1 MKHDFYV
8 FHGDGNKRSYKI
20 YGKQSGNAESLE
32 LFVFGCLRAPETEG
46 FFVLRA
52 IRIFLS
58 VTTKQ
63 QDTRKK
69 ETKMNSLVIILI
81 AMVVLVAGYVFY
93 GRWLAKKWG
102 IDEKAKTPAFTH
114 EDGEDFVPSSKFTVF
129 SHQFSSIAGAGP
141 VTGPILASVFGW
153 VPVLLWLLIG
163 GLFFGAVQDFGA
175 LYASVKNEGKSMGM
189 IIEKYIGK
197 TGRKLFMLFCWL
209 FTLLVIAAFTDMVAG
224 TFVGKGVDGM
234 TAETSYANS
243 AAASISMLFIV
254 VAVVFGLIQK
264 HVGKMNEVVKAV
276 VAIALLVAM
285 FAVGM
290 ALPICTTKSAWI
302 YIVMAYLFL
311 ASVMPMWLLM
321 QPRDYMTTFM
331 LLGMIIGAVVGVLVA
346 HPAMQ
351 LNAFNG
357 FSVNGSSLFPTL
369 FVTIACGA
377 VSGFHSLVSSGT
389 SSKTIS
395 NEKDM
400 PMVGY
405 GAMVVESL
413 LGIVSLVVVGA
424 VAVNGTKPDGTPF
437 AIFSSGVAG
446 FLEKLGLPVQVA
458 TVFMTM
464 CVSAL
469 ALTSLDSVARIGRMS
484 FQELFYGDTTDP
496 AKMSPLQRV
505 LTNKYFATV
514 ITLFFGY
521 LLTLGGYNN
530 VWPLFGSANQLLA
543 ALVLIALAV
552 FLKTTGR
559 TGWTLYIPMFAMLA
573 VTFTALIQKTI
584 ALVKNIAGGQATFL
598 VDGLQFIVAV
608 LLMVLGVLV
617 AFSCLKKLFGKNRA
631 GQAA

>member
-1 MKHDFYV
+1 
-8 FHGDGNKRSYKI
+8 
-20 YGKQSGNAESLE
+20 
-32 LFVFGCLRAPETEG
+32 
-46 FFVLRA
+46 
-52 IRIFLS
+52 
-58 VTTKQ
+58 
-63 QDTRKK
+63 
-69 ETKMNSLVIILI
+69 IL
-81 AMVVLVAGYVFY
+81 
-93 GRWLAKKWG
+93 
-102 IDEKAKTPAFTH
+102 
-114 EDGEDFVPSSKFTVF
+114 
-129 SHQFSSIAGAGP
+129 
-141 VTGPILASVFGW
+141 
-153 VPVLLWLLIG
+153 G

-189 IIEKYIGK
+189 IIEKYIGRG
-197 TGRKLFMLFCWL
+197 GRKLFMLFCWL

-224 TFVGKGVDGM
+224 TFVGKGVEGM
-234 TAETSYANS
+234 TAETSYANA

-254 VAVVFGLIQK
+254 VAVIFGLIQK
-264 HVGKMNEVVKAV
+264 HVKNMNEVVKAII
-276 VAIALLVAM
+276 AIALLVGM
-285 FAVGM
+285 FALGM
-290 ALPICTTKSAWI
+290 HLPIYATKTAWI

-331 LLGMIIGAVVGVLVA
+331 LLGMIVGAVVGVVVA
-346 HPAMQ
+346 HPDMQ
-351 LNAFNG
+351 LNAYNG
-357 FSVNGSSLFPTL
+357 FNVNGSSLFPTL

-395 NEKDM
+395 NEKHM
-400 PMVGY
+400 QMVGY

-413 LGIVSLVVVGA
+413 LGILSLVVVGA

-446 FLEKLGLPVQVA
+446 FLEKLGVPVQVA

-496 AKMSPLQRV
+496 AQMPVWQKIF
-505 LTNKYFATV
+505 TNKYFATV
-514 ITLFFGY
+514 VTLVCGY

-559 TGWTLYIPMFAMLA
+559 TGWTLYIPMFIMLA
-573 VTFTALIQKTI
+573 VTFTALVQKTI
-584 ALVKNIAGGQATFL
+584 ALVTNIVNGQATLL
-598 VDGLQFIVAV
+598 VDGLQLLVAIM
-608 LLMVLGVLV
+608 LMVLGVMV
-617 AFSCLKKLFGKNRA
+617 AFSCLKKLFSKKEKA
-631 GQAA
+631 EA

>member
-1 MKHDFYV
+1 MV
-8 FHGDGNKRSYKI
+8 
-20 YGKQSGNAESLE
+20 
-32 LFVFGCLRAPETEG
+32 
-46 FFVLRA
+46 
-52 IRIFLS
+52 
-58 VTTKQ
+58 
-63 QDTRKK
+63 
-69 ETKMNSLVIILI
+69 MNGLVIVLI
-81 AMVVLVAGYVFY
+81 GIVTLSAGYLLY

-102 IDEKAKTPAFTH
+102 IDPKAKTPAYTH
-114 EDGEDFVPSSKFTVF
+114 EDGQDYVPSSKFTVF

-153 VPVLLWLLIG
+153 VPVLLWLIIG

-224 TFVGKGVDGM
+224 TFNGVGLDS
-234 TAETSYANS
+234 AETAYANS

-254 VAVVFGLIQK
+254 VAVIFGVIQK
-264 HVGKMNEVVKAV
+264 HVGKMNEWVKAV

-290 ALPICTTKSAWI
+290 KLPIYASKTAWI
-302 YIVMAYLFL
+302 YIIMAYLFL
-311 ASVMPMWLLM
+311 ASVLPMWLLM

-331 LLGMIIGAVVGVLVA
+331 LLGMIIGAVVGVVVA
-346 HPAMQ
+346 HPQMQ

-357 FSVNGSSLFPTL
+357 FNVNGSGLFPTL

-389 SSKTIS
+389 SSKTVS

-400 PMVGY
+400 PMIGY

-413 LGIVSLVVVGA
+413 LGIVALVVVGA
-424 VAVNGTKPDGTPF
+424 VAVGGTKPEGTPF

-446 FLEKLGLPVQVA
+446 FLEKLGVPVQVA

-484 FQELFYGDTTDP
+484 FQELFYGESTDP
-496 AKMSPLQRV
+496 KQMTPAQRV

-521 LLTLGGYNN
+521 LLTLGGYSN

-543 ALVLIALAV
+543 AMVLIALAV

-559 TGWTLYIPMFAMLA
+559 TGWTLYIPMFVMLA
-573 VTFTALIQKTI
+573 VTFTALVQKTI
-584 ALVKNIAGGQATFL
+584 ALAANIAAHNATFL
-598 VDGLQFIVAV
+598 VDGLQLIVAL
-608 LLMVLGVLV
+608 LLMILGVLV
-617 AFSCLKKLFGKNRA
+617 AYSWLKKLFTTTKNSE
-631 GQAA
+631 QK

>member
-1 MKHDFYV
+1 
-8 FHGDGNKRSYKI
+8 
-20 YGKQSGNAESLE
+20 
-32 LFVFGCLRAPETEG
+32 
-46 FFVLRA
+46 
-52 IRIFLS
+52 
-58 VTTKQ
+58 
-63 QDTRKK
+63 
-69 ETKMNSLVIILI
+69 MNGLVIVLI
-81 AMVVLVAGYVFY
+81 GIVVLFAGYLFY

-102 IDEKAKTPAFTH
+102 LDPKAETPAVKY
-114 EDGEDFVPSSKFTVF
+114 EDGEDYVPSSKFTVF

-197 TGRKLFMLFCWL
+197 AGRKLFMLFCWL

-224 TFVGKGVDGM
+224 TFVGKGVADM
-234 TAETSYANS
+234 AKETSYANAS
-243 AAASISMLFIV
+243 AASISMLFIV
-254 VAVVFGLIQK
+254 AAIVFGVIQK
-264 HVGKMNEVVKAV
+264 HVKNMNEGVRAV
-276 VAIALLVAM
+276 IAIALLVGM
-285 FAVGM
+285 FALGM
-290 ALPICTTKSAWI
+290 HLPWYATKTAWI

-331 LLGMIIGAVVGVLVA
+331 LLGMIIGAVVGVVVA
-346 HPAMQ
+346 HPTMQ
-351 LNAFNG
+351 LNAYNG
-357 FSVNGSSLFPTL
+357 FNVGGNYLFPTL

-389 SSKTIS
+389 SSKTIR

-405 GAMVVESL
+405 GAMIVESL
-413 LGIVSLVVVGA
+413 LGIIALVVVGA
-424 VAVNGTKPDGTPF
+424 VAVNGTKPEGTPF

-446 FLEKLGLPVQVA
+446 FLEKLGLPVQLA

-484 FQELFYGDTTDP
+484 FQEMFLGDTTDTS
-496 AKMSPLQRV
+496 KMPVWQKI

-514 ITLFFGY
+514 VTLFFGY
-521 LLTLGGYNN
+521 LLTLGGYTN

-559 TGWTLYIPMFAMLA
+559 TGWTLYAPMFIMLA
-573 VTFTALIQKTI
+573 VTFTALVQKTI
-584 ALVKNIAGGQATFL
+584 ALVKNIAGGNATML
-598 VDGLQFIVAV
+598 VDGLQFIVAI

-617 AFSCLKKLFGKNRA
+617 AFSCLKKLFTKKAEAEN
-631 GQAA
+631 

>member
-1 MKHDFYV
+1 
-8 FHGDGNKRSYKI
+8 
-20 YGKQSGNAESLE
+20 
-32 LFVFGCLRAPETEG
+32 
-46 FFVLRA
+46 
-52 IRIFLS
+52 
-58 VTTKQ
+58 
-63 QDTRKK
+63 
-69 ETKMNSLVIILI
+69 MNGLVIVLI
-81 AMVVLVAGYVFY
+81 GIVVLGAGYLFY

-102 IDEKAKTPAFTH
+102 LDPKAKTPAYTH
-114 EDGEDFVPSSKFTVF
+114 EDGQDYVPSSKFTVF

-153 VPVLLWLLIG
+153 VPVLLWLLVG
-163 GLFFGAVQDFGA
+163 GLFFGAVQDFGS

-189 IIEKYIGK
+189 IIEKYIGRF
-197 TGRKLFMLFCWL
+197 GRKLFMLFCWL

-224 TFVGKGVDGM
+224 TFMSTGAGTEAFSAATKN
-234 TAETSYANS
+234 ANAS
-243 AAASISMLFIV
+243 AASISMLFIV
-254 VAVVFGLIQK
+254 VAIIFGIIQK
-264 HVGKMNEVVKAV
+264 HVKMNEGVRAV
-276 VAIALLVAM
+276 VAIALLVGM
-285 FAVGM
+285 FALGM
-290 ALPICTTKSAWI
+290 VLPMTASKTAWI

-331 LLGMIIGAVVGVLVA
+331 LLGMIIGAVVGVFVA
-346 HPAMQ
+346 HPSME

-357 FSVNGSSLFPTL
+357 FNVNGSYIFPTL

-413 LGIVSLVVVGA
+413 LGIVALVVVGA

-437 AIFSSGVAG
+437 SIFSSGVAG
-446 FLEKLGLPVQVA
+446 FLEKLGLPVHVA

-484 FQELFYGDTTDP
+484 FQELFYGDTTDTS
-496 AKMSPLQRV
+496 KMPVWQKI

-559 TGWTLYIPMFAMLA
+559 TGWTLYAPMFIMLA
-573 VTFTALIQKTI
+573 VTFTALVQKTI
-584 ALVKNIAGGQATFL
+584 ALVRNMVSGQATLL
-598 VDGLQFIVAV
+598 VDGLQFIVAI

-617 AFSCLKKLFGKNRA
+617 AFSCLKKLFTAKKQEA
-631 GQAA
+631 

>member
-1 MKHDFYV
+1 
-8 FHGDGNKRSYKI
+8 
-20 YGKQSGNAESLE
+20 
-32 LFVFGCLRAPETEG
+32 
-46 FFVLRA
+46 
-52 IRIFLS
+52 
-58 VTTKQ
+58 
-63 QDTRKK
+63 
-69 ETKMNSLVIILI
+69 MNGLVIVLI
-81 AMVVLVAGYVFY
+81 AIVVLAAGYLLY
-93 GRWLAKKWG
+93 GRWLANKWG
-102 IDEKAKTPAFTH
+102 IDPKAKTPAFTH
-114 EDGEDFVPSSKFTVF
+114 EDGQDYVPSSKLTVF
-129 SHQFSSIAGAGP
+129 AHQFSSIAGAGP

-175 LYASVKNEGKSMGM
+175 LYASVKNDGKSMGM
-189 IIEKYIGK
+189 IIEKYIGR

-209 FTLLVIAAFTDMVAG
+209 FTLLVMAAFTDMVAG
-224 TFVGKGVDGM
+224 TFVGKGVEGATDA
-234 TAETSYANS
+234 TNYANS

-254 VAVVFGLIQK
+254 VAIIFGLIQK
-264 HVGKMNEVVKAV
+264 KAGKMKEWVRAV
-276 VAIALLVAM
+276 VAIGLLVVM
-285 FAVGM
+285 FVIGM
-290 ALPICTTKSAWI
+290 QLPIYATKTTWI

-321 QPRDYMTTFM
+321 EPRDYMTTFM
-331 LLGMIIGAVVGVLVA
+331 LLGMIIGAVVGVLA
-346 HPAMQ
+346 EHPTMK

-357 FSVNGSSLFPTL
+357 FNVDGSYLFPTL

-413 LGIVSLVVVGA
+413 LGVVALVVVGA
-424 VAVNGTKPDGTPF
+424 VAVNGTKPEGTPF
-437 AIFSSGVAG
+437 SIFSTGVAG
-446 FLEKLGLPVQVA
+446 FFEKFGIPVQVA

-484 FQELFYGDTTDP
+484 FQELFYGDTTDTS
-496 AKMSPLQRV
+496 KMPVWQKV
-505 LTNKYFATV
+505 LTNKYFATI

-530 VWPLFGSANQLLA
+530 IWPLFGSANQLLA

-552 FLKTTGR
+552 FLRTTGR
-559 TGWTLYIPMFAMLA
+559 TGWTLYIPMFVMLA

-617 AFSCLKKLFGKNRA
+617 AFSCLKKLFGKKA
-631 GQAA
+631 EAEA

>member
-1 MKHDFYV
+1 
-8 FHGDGNKRSYKI
+8 
-20 YGKQSGNAESLE
+20 
-32 LFVFGCLRAPETEG
+32 
-46 FFVLRA
+46 
-52 IRIFLS
+52 
-58 VTTKQ
+58 
-63 QDTRKK
+63 
-69 ETKMNSLVIILI
+69 MNGLVIVLI
-81 AMVVLVAGYVFY
+81 GIVCLGAGYLLY
-93 GRWLAKKWG
+93 GRWLANKWG
-102 IDEKAKTPAFTH
+102 LDPKAKTPAFTH
-114 EDGEDFVPSSKFTVF
+114 EDGEDYVPSSKFTVF

-153 VPVLLWLLIG
+153 VPVLLWLIVG

-224 TFVGKGVDGM
+224 TFVAKGVEGM
-234 TAETSYANS
+234 TEKTANADAS
-243 AAASISMLFIV
+243 AASISMLFIV
-254 VAVVFGLIQK
+254 VAIIFGLVQK
-264 HVGKMNEVVKAV
+264 SIAKAGKKMNEWVKAI
-276 VAIALLVAM
+276 VAIVLLVAM

-290 ALPICTTKSAWI
+290 ALPIYATKSAWI
-302 YIVMAYLFL
+302 YIIMAYLFL

-331 LLGMIIGAVVGVLVA
+331 LLGMIIGAVLGVVVA
-346 HPAMQ
+346 HPSMN

-357 FSVNGSSLFPTL
+357 FTLGSGASKQMLFPTL

-413 LGIVSLVVVGA
+413 LGIVALVVVGA
-424 VAVNGTKPDGTPF
+424 VAVNGTKPAGTPF
-437 AIFSSGVAG
+437 AIFSTGVAG
-446 FLEKLGLPVQVA
+446 FLEKLGVPVHVA

-484 FQELFYGDTTDP
+484 FQKLFYGDSTDP
-496 AKMSPLQRV
+496 ATMTPVQRV

-543 ALVLIALAV
+543 AMVLIAIAV

-559 TGWTLYIPMFAMLA
+559 TGWTLYAPMFIMLA
-573 VTFTALIQKTI
+573 VTFTALVQKVI
-584 ALVKNIAGGQATFL
+584 ALVGNVVNGKATFL
-598 VDGLQFIVAV
+598 VDGLQLIVAAA
-608 LLMVLGVLV
+608 LMVLGVCV
-617 AFSCLKKLFGKNRA
+617 AYSCLKKLFTTKKNTE
-631 GQAA
+631 QA

>member
-1 MKHDFYV
+1 
-8 FHGDGNKRSYKI
+8 
-20 YGKQSGNAESLE
+20 
-32 LFVFGCLRAPETEG
+32 
-46 FFVLRA
+46 
-52 IRIFLS
+52 
-58 VTTKQ
+58 
-63 QDTRKK
+63 
-69 ETKMNSLVIILI
+69 MNGLVIVLI
-81 AMVVLVAGYVFY
+81 GIVALGAGYLFY

-102 IDEKAKTPAFTH
+102 IDPNAKTPAYTH
-114 EDGEDFVPSSKFTVF
+114 EDGQDYVPSSKFTVF

-153 VPVLLWLLIG
+153 VPVLLWLIIG

-189 IIEKYIGK
+189 IIEKYIGR

-224 TFVGKGVDGM
+224 TFVGKGVEGM
-234 TAETSYANS
+234 TDITSYANS

-254 VAVVFGLIQK
+254 VAVIFGLIQK
-264 HVGKMNEVVKAV
+264 KVGKMNEVVRAV
-276 VAIALLVAM
+276 VAIALLVVM
-285 FAVGM
+285 FAIGM
-290 ALPICTTKSAWI
+290 KLPIYATKNAWI

-346 HPAMQ
+346 HPSMQ

-357 FSVNGSSLFPTL
+357 FSVVDAAGAKSYLFPTL

-413 LGIVSLVVVGA
+413 LGIVALVVVGA

-446 FLEKLGLPVQVA
+446 FLEKLGVPNHVA

-469 ALTSLDSVARIGRMS
+469 ALTSLNSVARIGHMS

-496 AKMSPLQRV
+496 EKMPAWQRV

-521 LLTLGGYNN
+521 LLTLGGYTN

-543 ALVLIALAV
+543 ALVLIALSV

-559 TGWTLYIPMFAMLA
+559 TGWTLYAPMFVMLA
-573 VTFTALIQKTI
+573 VTFTALVQKTI
-584 ALVKNIAGGQATFL
+584 ALVTNIVNGQATLL
-598 VDGLQFIVAV
+598 VDGLQFIVAI

-617 AFSCLKKLFGKNRA
+617 AFSCLKKLFGKKA
-631 GQAA
+631 EAAN

>member
-1 MKHDFYV
+1 
-8 FHGDGNKRSYKI
+8 
-20 YGKQSGNAESLE
+20 
-32 LFVFGCLRAPETEG
+32 
-46 FFVLRA
+46 
-52 IRIFLS
+52 
-58 VTTKQ
+58 
-63 QDTRKK
+63 
-69 ETKMNSLVIILI
+69 MNSLVIILI
-81 AMVVLVAGYVFY
+81 AMAVLVAGYVFY

-153 VPVLLWLLIG
+153 VPVLLWLLLG

-357 FSVNGSSLFPTL
+357 FTVNGSSLFPTL

-446 FLEKLGLPVQVA
+446 FLEKFGLPVQVA

>member
-1 MKHDFYV
+1 
-8 FHGDGNKRSYKI
+8 
-20 YGKQSGNAESLE
+20 
-32 LFVFGCLRAPETEG
+32 
-46 FFVLRA
+46 
-52 IRIFLS
+52 
-58 VTTKQ
+58 
-63 QDTRKK
+63 
-69 ETKMNSLVIILI
+69 MNGLIIVLI
-81 AMVVLVAGYVFY
+81 AIVVLAAGYLFY
-93 GRWLAKKWG
+93 GRWLANKWG
-102 IDEKAKTPAFTH
+102 LDPKAKTPAFTH
-114 EDGEDFVPSSKFTVF
+114 EDGQDYVPSSKLTVF
-129 SHQFSSIAGAGP
+129 AHQFSSIAGAGP

-175 LYASVKNEGKSMGM
+175 LYASVKNDGKSMGM
-189 IIEKYIGK
+189 IIEKYIGR

-224 TFVGKGVDGM
+224 TFVGKGVEGA
-234 TAETSYANS
+234 TKATNYANS

-254 VAVVFGLIQK
+254 VAIIFGLIQK
-264 HVGKMNEVVKAV
+264 KVGKMKEWVRAV
-276 VAIALLVAM
+276 VAIGLLVVM
-285 FAVGM
+285 FVIGM
-290 ALPICTTKSAWI
+290 HLPMYATKTTWI
-302 YIVMAYLFL
+302 YVVMAYLFL

-321 QPRDYMTTFM
+321 EPRDYMTTFM
-331 LLGMIIGAVVGVLVA
+331 LLGMIIGAVVGVIA
-346 HPAMQ
+346 EHPTMK

-357 FSVNGSSLFPTL
+357 FNVDGSYLFPTL

-413 LGIVSLVVVGA
+413 LGVVALVVVGA
-424 VAVNGTKPDGTPF
+424 VAVNGTKPEGTPF
-437 AIFSSGVAG
+437 SIFSTGVAG
-446 FLEKLGLPVQVA
+446 FFEKFGIPVQVA

-484 FQELFYGDTTDP
+484 FQELFYGDTTDTS
-496 AKMSPLQRV
+496 KMPVWQKV
-505 LTNKYFATV
+505 LTNKYFATI

-530 VWPLFGSANQLLA
+530 IWPLFGSANQLLA

-559 TGWTLYIPMFAMLA
+559 TGWTLYIPMFVMLA

-584 ALVKNIAGGQATFL
+584 ALVQTIASGQATFL
-598 VDGLQFIVAV
+598 VDGLQFIVAI

-617 AFSCLKKLFGKNRA
+617 AFSCLKKLFGKKA
-631 GQAA
+631 EAEA

>member
-1 MKHDFYV
+1 MF
-8 FHGDGNKRSYKI
+8 
-20 YGKQSGNAESLE
+20 
-32 LFVFGCLRAPETEG
+32 
-46 FFVLRA
+46 
-52 IRIFLS
+52 
-58 VTTKQ
+58 
-63 QDTRKK
+63 
-69 ETKMNSLVIILI
+69 MNGLVIVLI
-81 AMVVLVAGYVFY
+81 CIVTLSAGYLLY

-102 IDEKAKTPAFTH
+102 IDPKAKTPAYTH
-114 EDGEDFVPSSKFTVF
+114 EDGQDYVPSSKFTVF

-153 VPVLLWLLIG
+153 VPVLLWLIIG

-224 TFVGKGVDGM
+224 TFNGVGLDS
-234 TAETSYANS
+234 AETAYANS

-254 VAVVFGLIQK
+254 VAVIFGVIQK
-264 HVGKMNEVVKAV
+264 HVGKMNEWVKAV

-290 ALPICTTKSAWI
+290 KLPIYASKTAWI
-302 YIVMAYLFL
+302 YIIMAYLFL
-311 ASVMPMWLLM
+311 ASVLPMWLLM

-331 LLGMIIGAVVGVLVA
+331 LLGMIIGAVVGVVVA
-346 HPAMQ
+346 HPQMQ

-357 FSVNGSSLFPTL
+357 FNVNGSGLFPTL

-389 SSKTIS
+389 SSKTVS

-400 PMVGY
+400 PMIGY

-413 LGIVSLVVVGA
+413 LGIVALVVVGA
-424 VAVNGTKPDGTPF
+424 VAVGGTKPEGTPF

-446 FLEKLGLPVQVA
+446 FLEKLGVPVQVA

-484 FQELFYGDTTDP
+484 FQELFYGESTDP
-496 AKMSPLQRV
+496 KQMTPAQRV

-521 LLTLGGYNN
+521 LLTLGGYSN

-543 ALVLIALAV
+543 AMVLIALAV

-559 TGWTLYIPMFAMLA
+559 TGWTLYIPMFVMLA
-573 VTFTALIQKTI
+573 VTFTALVQKTI
-584 ALVKNIAGGQATFL
+584 ALAANIAAHNATFL
-598 VDGLQFIVAV
+598 VDGLQLIVAL
-608 LLMVLGVLV
+608 LLMILGVLV
-617 AFSCLKKLFGKNRA
+617 AYSCLKKLFTTTKNSE
-631 GQAA
+631 QK

>member
-1 MKHDFYV
+1 
-8 FHGDGNKRSYKI
+8 
-20 YGKQSGNAESLE
+20 
-32 LFVFGCLRAPETEG
+32 
-46 FFVLRA
+46 
-52 IRIFLS
+52 
-58 VTTKQ
+58 
-63 QDTRKK
+63 
-69 ETKMNSLVIILI
+69 MNGLVIVLI
-81 AMVVLVAGYVFY
+81 AIVVLGAGYLLY
-93 GRWLAKKWG
+93 GRWLASKWG
-102 IDEKAKTPAFTH
+102 LDPKAKTPAYTH
-114 EDGEDFVPSSKFTVF
+114 EDGQDYVASSKLTVF
-129 SHQFSSIAGAGP
+129 AHKFSSIAGAGP

-189 IIEKYIGK
+189 IIEKYIGR

-209 FTLLVIAAFTDMVAG
+209 FTLLVMAAFTDMVAG
-224 TFVGKGVDGM
+224 TFVGKGVEGM
-234 TAETSYANS
+234 TKATGYANS

-254 VAVVFGLIQK
+254 VAIIFGLIQK
-264 HVGKMNEVVKAV
+264 KVGKMKEWVRAV
-276 VAIALLVAM
+276 VAIALLVVM
-285 FAVGM
+285 FIIGM
-290 ALPICTTKSAWI
+290 KLPMYATKSTWI

-321 QPRDYMTTFM
+321 EPRDYMTTFM
-331 LLGMIIGAVVGVLVA
+331 LLGMIIGAVVGVIA
-346 HPAMQ
+346 EHPTMK
-351 LNAFNG
+351 LNAFSG
-357 FSVNGSSLFPTL
+357 FNVDGSYLFPTL

-413 LGIVSLVVVGA
+413 LGVIALVVVGA
-424 VAVNGTKPDGTPF
+424 VAVNGTKPEGTPF
-437 AIFSSGVAG
+437 SIFSTGVAG
-446 FLEKLGLPVQVA
+446 FFEKFGIPVQVA

-484 FQELFYGDTTDP
+484 FQELFYGDTTDTS
-496 AKMSPLQRV
+496 KMPGWQKV
-505 LTNKYFATV
+505 LTNKYFATI

-530 VWPLFGSANQLLA
+530 IWPLFGSANQLLA

-559 TGWTLYIPMFAMLA
+559 TGWTLYIPMFVMLA

-584 ALVKNIAGGQATFL
+584 ALVSNIAGGQATFL
-598 VDGLQFIVAV
+598 VDGLQFIVAI

-617 AFSCLKKLFGKNRA
+617 AFSCLKKLFTAKKQEA
-631 GQAA
+631 

>member
-1 MKHDFYV
+1 MV
-8 FHGDGNKRSYKI
+8 
-20 YGKQSGNAESLE
+20 
-32 LFVFGCLRAPETEG
+32 
-46 FFVLRA
+46 
-52 IRIFLS
+52 
-58 VTTKQ
+58 
-63 QDTRKK
+63 
-69 ETKMNSLVIILI
+69 MNGLVIVLI
-81 AMVVLVAGYVFY
+81 GIVALSAGYLLY

-102 IDEKAKTPAFTH
+102 IDPKAKTPAYTH
-114 EDGEDFVPSSKFTVF
+114 EDGQDYVPSSKFTVF

-153 VPVLLWLLIG
+153 VPVLLWLIIG

-224 TFVGKGVDGM
+224 TFNGVGLDS
-234 TAETSYANS
+234 AETAYANS

-254 VAVVFGLIQK
+254 VAVIFGVIQK
-264 HVGKMNEVVKAV
+264 HVGKMNEWVKAG

-290 ALPICTTKSAWI
+290 KLPIYTSKTAWI
-302 YIVMAYLFL
+302 YIIMAYLFL
-311 ASVMPMWLLM
+311 ASVLPMWLLM

-331 LLGMIIGAVVGVLVA
+331 LLGMIIGAVVGVVVA
-346 HPAMQ
+346 HPQMQ

-357 FSVNGSSLFPTL
+357 FNVNGSGLFPTL

-389 SSKTIS
+389 SSKTVS

-400 PMVGY
+400 PMIGY

-413 LGIVSLVVVGA
+413 LGIVALVVVGA
-424 VAVNGTKPDGTPF
+424 VAVGGTKPEGTPF

-446 FLEKLGLPVQVA
+446 FLEKLGVPVQVA

-484 FQELFYGDTTDP
+484 FQELFYGESTDP
-496 AKMSPLQRV
+496 KQMTPAQRV

-521 LLTLGGYNN
+521 LLTLGGYSN

-543 ALVLIALAV
+543 AMVLIALAV

-559 TGWTLYIPMFAMLA
+559 TGWTLYIPMFVMLA
-573 VTFTALIQKTI
+573 VTFTALVQKTI
-584 ALVKNIAGGQATFL
+584 ALAANIAAHNATFL
-598 VDGLQFIVAV
+598 VDGLQLIVAL
-608 LLMVLGVLV
+608 LLMILGVLV
-617 AFSCLKKLFGKNRA
+617 AYSCLKKLFTTTKNSE
-631 GQAA
+631 QK

>member
-1 MKHDFYV
+1 
-8 FHGDGNKRSYKI
+8 
-20 YGKQSGNAESLE
+20 
-32 LFVFGCLRAPETEG
+32 
-46 FFVLRA
+46 
-52 IRIFLS
+52 
-58 VTTKQ
+58 
-63 QDTRKK
+63 
-69 ETKMNSLVIILI
+69 MNGLVIVLI
-81 AMVVLVAGYVFY
+81 AIVVLAAGYLFY
-93 GRWLAKKWG
+93 GRWLANKWG
-102 IDEKAKTPAFTH
+102 LDPKAKTPAFTH
-114 EDGEDFVPSSKFTVF
+114 EDGQDYVPSSKLTVF
-129 SHQFSSIAGAGP
+129 AHQFSSIAGAGP

-175 LYASVKNEGKSMGM
+175 LYASVKNDGKSMGM
-189 IIEKYIGK
+189 IIEKYIGR

-209 FTLLVIAAFTDMVAG
+209 FTLLVMAALTDMVAG
-224 TFVGKGVDGM
+224 TFVGKGVEGA
-234 TAETSYANS
+234 TKATNYANS

-254 VAVVFGLIQK
+254 VAIIFGLIQK
-264 HVGKMNEVVKAV
+264 KVGKMKEWVRAV
-276 VAIALLVAM
+276 VAIGLLVVM
-285 FAVGM
+285 FVIGM
-290 ALPICTTKSAWI
+290 HLPMYATKTTWI
-302 YIVMAYLFL
+302 YVVMAYLFL

-321 QPRDYMTTFM
+321 EPRDYMTTFM
-331 LLGMIIGAVVGVLVA
+331 LLGMIIGAVVGVIA
-346 HPAMQ
+346 EHPTMK

-357 FSVNGSSLFPTL
+357 FNVDGSYLFPTL

-413 LGIVSLVVVGA
+413 LGVVALVVVGA

-437 AIFSSGVAG
+437 SIFSTGVAG
-446 FLEKLGLPVQVA
+446 FFEKFGIPVQVA

-484 FQELFYGDTTDP
+484 FQELFYGDTTDTS
-496 AKMSPLQRV
+496 KMPVWQKV
-505 LTNKYFATV
+505 LTNKYFATI

-530 VWPLFGSANQLLA
+530 IWPLFGSANQLLA

-552 FLKTTGR
+552 FLRTTGR
-559 TGWTLYIPMFAMLA
+559 TGWTLYIPMFVMLA
-573 VTFTALIQKTI
+573 VTFTALIQKSI
-584 ALVKNIAGGQATFL
+584 ALVQTIASGQATFL
-598 VDGLQFIVAV
+598 VDGLQFIIAI

-617 AFSCLKKLFGKNRA
+617 AFSCLKKLFGKKA
-631 GQAA
+631 EAEA

>member
-1 MKHDFYV
+1 
-8 FHGDGNKRSYKI
+8 
-20 YGKQSGNAESLE
+20 
-32 LFVFGCLRAPETEG
+32 
-46 FFVLRA
+46 
-52 IRIFLS
+52 
-58 VTTKQ
+58 
-63 QDTRKK
+63 
-69 ETKMNSLVIILI
+69 MNGLVIVLI
-81 AMVVLVAGYVFY
+81 AIVVLGAGYLFY
-93 GRWLAKKWG
+93 GRWLANKWG
-102 IDEKAKTPAFTH
+102 LDPKAKTPAYTH
-114 EDGEDFVPSSKFTVF
+114 EDGQDYVPSSKMTVF
-129 SHQFSSIAGAGP
+129 AHQFSSIAGAGP

-189 IIEKYIGK
+189 IIEKYIGR

-209 FTLLVIAAFTDMVAG
+209 FTLLVMAAFTDMVAG
-224 TFVGKGVDGM
+224 TFVGKGVEGM
-234 TAETSYANS
+234 TKATSYANS

-254 VAVVFGLIQK
+254 VAIIFGLIQK
-264 HVGKMNEVVKAV
+264 KVGKMKEWVRAV
-276 VAIALLVAM
+276 VAIALLVVM
-285 FAVGM
+285 FIIGM
-290 ALPICTTKSAWI
+290 KLPMYATKSTWI

-321 QPRDYMTTFM
+321 EPRDYMTTFM
-331 LLGMIIGAVVGVLVA
+331 LLGMIIGAVVGVIA
-346 HPAMQ
+346 EHPTMK
-351 LNAFNG
+351 LNAFSG
-357 FSVNGSSLFPTL
+357 FNVDGSYLFPTL

-413 LGIVSLVVVGA
+413 LGVIALVVVGA
-424 VAVNGTKPDGTPF
+424 VAVNGTKPEGTPF
-437 AIFSSGVAG
+437 SIFSTGVAG
-446 FLEKLGLPVQVA
+446 FFEKFGIPVQVA

-484 FQELFYGDTTDP
+484 FQELFYGDTTDTS
-496 AKMSPLQRV
+496 KMPGWQKV
-505 LTNKYFATV
+505 LTNKYFATI

-530 VWPLFGSANQLLA
+530 IWPLFGSANQLLA

-559 TGWTLYIPMFAMLA
+559 TGWTLYIPMFVMLA

-584 ALVKNIAGGQATFL
+584 ALVSNIAGGQATFL
-598 VDGLQFIVAV
+598 VDGLQFIVAI

-617 AFSCLKKLFGKNRA
+617 AFSCLKKLFTAKKQEA
-631 GQAA
+631 

>member
-1 MKHDFYV
+1 
-8 FHGDGNKRSYKI
+8 
-20 YGKQSGNAESLE
+20 
-32 LFVFGCLRAPETEG
+32 
-46 FFVLRA
+46 
-52 IRIFLS
+52 
-58 VTTKQ
+58 
-63 QDTRKK
+63 
-69 ETKMNSLVIILI
+69 MNGLIIVLI
-81 AMVVLVAGYVFY
+81 AIVVLAAGYLFY
-93 GRWLAKKWG
+93 GRWLANKWG
-102 IDEKAKTPAFTH
+102 LDPKAKTPAFTH
-114 EDGEDFVPSSKFTVF
+114 EDGQDYVPSSKLTVF
-129 SHQFSSIAGAGP
+129 AHQFSSIAGAGP

-175 LYASVKNEGKSMGM
+175 LYASVKNDGKSMGM
-189 IIEKYIGK
+189 IIEKYIGR
-197 TGRKLFMLFCWL
+197 TGRKLIMLFCWL
-209 FTLLVIAAFTDMVAG
+209 FTLLVMAAFTDMVAG
-224 TFVGKGVDGM
+224 TFVGKGVEGA
-234 TAETSYANS
+234 TKATNYANS

-254 VAVVFGLIQK
+254 VAIIFGLIQK
-264 HVGKMNEVVKAV
+264 KVGKMKEWVRAV
-276 VAIALLVAM
+276 VAIGLLVVM
-285 FAVGM
+285 FVIGM
-290 ALPICTTKSAWI
+290 HLPMYATKTTWI
-302 YIVMAYLFL
+302 YVVMAYLFL

-321 QPRDYMTTFM
+321 EPRDYMTTFM
-331 LLGMIIGAVVGVLVA
+331 LLGMIIGAVVGVIA
-346 HPAMQ
+346 EHPTMK

-357 FSVNGSSLFPTL
+357 FNVDGSYLFPTL

-413 LGIVSLVVVGA
+413 LGVVALVVVGA
-424 VAVNGTKPDGTPF
+424 VAVNGTKPEGTPF
-437 AIFSSGVAG
+437 SIFSTGVAG
-446 FLEKLGLPVQVA
+446 FFEKFGIPVQVA

-484 FQELFYGDTTDP
+484 FQELFYGDTTDTS
-496 AKMSPLQRV
+496 KMPVWQKV
-505 LTNKYFATV
+505 LTNKYFATI

-530 VWPLFGSANQLLA
+530 IWPLFGSANQLLA

-552 FLKTTGR
+552 FLRTTGR
-559 TGWTLYIPMFAMLA
+559 TGWTLYIPMFVMLA

-584 ALVKNIAGGQATFL
+584 ALVQNIASGQATFL
-598 VDGLQFIVAV
+598 VDGLQFIIAI

-617 AFSCLKKLFGKNRA
+617 AFSCLKKLFGKKA
-631 GQAA
+631 EAEA

>member
-1 MKHDFYV
+1 
-8 FHGDGNKRSYKI
+8 
-20 YGKQSGNAESLE
+20 
-32 LFVFGCLRAPETEG
+32 
-46 FFVLRA
+46 
-52 IRIFLS
+52 
-58 VTTKQ
+58 
-63 QDTRKK
+63 
-69 ETKMNSLVIILI
+69 MNGLVIVLI
-81 AMVVLVAGYVFY
+81 GIVVLFAGYLFY

-102 IDEKAKTPAFTH
+102 LDPKAETPAVKY
-114 EDGEDFVPSSKFTVF
+114 EDGEDYVPSSKFTVF
-129 SHQFSSIAGAGP
+129 AHQFSSIAGAGP

-197 TGRKLFMLFCWL
+197 AGRKLFMLFCWL

-224 TFVGKGVDGM
+224 TFVGKGVADM
-234 TAETSYANS
+234 AKETSYANAS
-243 AAASISMLFIV
+243 AASISMLFIV
-254 VAVVFGLIQK
+254 AAIVFGVIQK
-264 HVGKMNEVVKAV
+264 HVKNMNEGVRAV
-276 VAIALLVAM
+276 IAIALLVGM
-285 FAVGM
+285 FALGM
-290 ALPICTTKSAWI
+290 HLPWYATKTAWI

-331 LLGMIIGAVVGVLVA
+331 LLGMIIGAVVGVVVA
-346 HPAMQ
+346 HPTMQ
-351 LNAFNG
+351 LNAYNG
-357 FSVNGSSLFPTL
+357 FNVGGNYLFPTL

-389 SSKTIS
+389 SSKTIR

-405 GAMVVESL
+405 GAMIVESL
-413 LGIVSLVVVGA
+413 LGIIALVVVGA

-446 FLEKLGLPVQVA
+446 FLEKLGLPVQLA

-484 FQELFYGDTTDP
+484 FQELFLGDTTDTS
-496 AKMSPLQRV
+496 KMPVWQKI

-514 ITLFFGY
+514 VTLFFGY
-521 LLTLGGYNN
+521 LLTLGGYTN

-559 TGWTLYIPMFAMLA
+559 TGWTLYAPMFIMLC
-573 VTFTALIQKTI
+573 VTFTALVQKTI
-584 ALVKNIAGGQATFL
+584 ALVKNIASGNATML
-598 VDGLQFIVAV
+598 VDGLQFIVAI

-617 AFSCLKKLFGKNRA
+617 AFSCLKKLFTKKAEAEN
-631 GQAA
+631 

>member
-1 MKHDFYV
+1 
-8 FHGDGNKRSYKI
+8 
-20 YGKQSGNAESLE
+20 
-32 LFVFGCLRAPETEG
+32 
-46 FFVLRA
+46 
-52 IRIFLS
+52 
-58 VTTKQ
+58 
-63 QDTRKK
+63 
-69 ETKMNSLVIILI
+69 MNGLVIILI
-81 AMVVLVAGYVFY
+81 GIVALGAGYLFY

-102 IDEKAKTPAFTH
+102 IDPNAKTPAYTH
-114 EDGEDFVPSSKFTVF
+114 EDGEDYVPSSRFTVF

-153 VPVLLWLLIG
+153 VPVLLWLIIG

-357 FSVNGSSLFPTL
+357 FTVNGSSLFPTL

-484 FQELFYGDTTDP
+484 FQELFSVDDMEHAEGWR
-496 AKMSPLQRV
+496 KLFC
-505 LTNKYFATV
+505 NKYFATV
-514 ITLFFGY
+514 ITLVFGY
-521 LLTLGGYNN
+521 ILTKVGYTNI
-530 VWPLFGSANQLLA
+530 WPLFGSANQLLS
-543 ALVLIALAV
+543 ALVLITLCV
-552 FLKTTGR
+552 FLKVTGR
-559 TGWTLYIPMFAMLA
+559 TNKTLFPPLIIMLC
-573 VTFTALIQKTI
+573 VTFTALVERFI
-584 ALVKNIAGGQATFL
+584 ALVKAYQAGTAVFM
-598 VDGLQFIVAV
+598 VEGLQLIIAV
-608 LLMVLGVLV
+608 LLIILGLTIVLHSGKRLV
-617 AFSCLKKLFGKNRA
+617 SKETKKA
-631 GQAA
+631 

>member
-1 MKHDFYV
+1 MV
-8 FHGDGNKRSYKI
+8 
-20 YGKQSGNAESLE
+20 
-32 LFVFGCLRAPETEG
+32 
-46 FFVLRA
+46 
-52 IRIFLS
+52 
-58 VTTKQ
+58 
-63 QDTRKK
+63 
-69 ETKMNSLVIILI
+69 MNGLVIVLI
-81 AMVVLVAGYVFY
+81 GIVALSAGYLLY

-102 IDEKAKTPAFTH
+102 IDPKAKTPAYTH
-114 EDGEDFVPSSKFTVF
+114 EDGQDYVPSSKFTVF

-153 VPVLLWLLIG
+153 VPVLLWLIIG

-224 TFVGKGVDGM
+224 TFNGVGLDS
-234 TAETSYANS
+234 AETAYANS

-254 VAVVFGLIQK
+254 VAVIFGVIQK
-264 HVGKMNEVVKAV
+264 HVGKMNEWVKAV

-290 ALPICTTKSAWI
+290 KLPIYASKTAWI
-302 YIVMAYLFL
+302 YIIMAYLFL
-311 ASVMPMWLLM
+311 ASVLPMWLLL

-331 LLGMIIGAVVGVLVA
+331 LLGMIIGAVVGVVVA
-346 HPAMQ
+346 HPQMQ

-357 FSVNGSSLFPTL
+357 FNVNGSGLFPTL

-389 SSKTIS
+389 SSKTVS

-400 PMVGY
+400 PMIGY

-413 LGIVSLVVVGA
+413 LGIVALVVVGA
-424 VAVNGTKPDGTPF
+424 VAVGGTKPEGTPF

-446 FLEKLGLPVQVA
+446 FLEKLGVPVQVA

-484 FQELFYGDTTDP
+484 FQELFYGESTDP
-496 AKMSPLQRV
+496 KQMTPAQRV

-521 LLTLGGYNN
+521 LLTLGGYSN

-543 ALVLIALAV
+543 AMVLIALAV

-559 TGWTLYIPMFAMLA
+559 TGWTLYIPMFVMLA
-573 VTFTALIQKTI
+573 VTFTALVQKTI
-584 ALVKNIAGGQATFL
+584 ALAANIAAHNATFL
-598 VDGLQFIVAV
+598 VDGLQLIVAL
-608 LLMVLGVLV
+608 LLMILGVLV
-617 AFSCLKKLFGKNRA
+617 AYSCLKKLFTTTKNSE
-631 GQAA
+631 QK

>member
-1 MKHDFYV
+1 
-8 FHGDGNKRSYKI
+8 
-20 YGKQSGNAESLE
+20 
-32 LFVFGCLRAPETEG
+32 
-46 FFVLRA
+46 
-52 IRIFLS
+52 
-58 VTTKQ
+58 
-63 QDTRKK
+63 
-69 ETKMNSLVIILI
+69 MNGLVIVLI
-81 AMVVLVAGYVFY
+81 AIVVLGAGYLLY
-93 GRWLAKKWG
+93 GRWLASKWG
-102 IDEKAKTPAFTH
+102 LDPKAKTPAYTH
-114 EDGEDFVPSSKFTVF
+114 EDGQDYVPSSKLTVF
-129 SHQFSSIAGAGP
+129 AHQFSSIAGAGP

-189 IIEKYIGK
+189 IIEKYIGR

-209 FTLLVIAAFTDMVAG
+209 FTLLVMAAFTDMVAG
-224 TFVGKGVDGM
+224 TFVGKGVEGM
-234 TAETSYANS
+234 TKATGYANS

-254 VAVVFGLIQK
+254 VAIIFGLIQK
-264 HVGKMNEVVKAV
+264 KVGKMKEWVRAV
-276 VAIALLVAM
+276 VAIALLVVM
-285 FAVGM
+285 FIIGM
-290 ALPICTTKSAWI
+290 KLPMYATKSTWI

-321 QPRDYMTTFM
+321 EPRDYMTTFM
-331 LLGMIIGAVVGVLVA
+331 LLGMIIGAVVGVIA
-346 HPAMQ
+346 EHPTMK
-351 LNAFNG
+351 LNAFSG
-357 FSVNGSSLFPTL
+357 FNVDGSYLFPTL

-413 LGIVSLVVVGA
+413 LGVIALVVVGA
-424 VAVNGTKPDGTPF
+424 VAVNGTKPEGTPF
-437 AIFSSGVAG
+437 SIFSTGVAG
-446 FLEKLGLPVQVA
+446 FFEKFGIPVQVA

-484 FQELFYGDTTDP
+484 FQELFYGDTTDTS
-496 AKMSPLQRV
+496 KMPGWQKV
-505 LTNKYFATV
+505 LTNKYFATI

-530 VWPLFGSANQLLA
+530 IWPLFGSANQLLA
-543 ALVLIALAV
+543 ALVLITLAV

-559 TGWTLYIPMFAMLA
+559 TGWTLYIPMFVMLA

-584 ALVKNIAGGQATFL
+584 ALVSNISGGQATFL
-598 VDGLQFIVAV
+598 VDGLQFIVAI

-617 AFSCLKKLFGKNRA
+617 AFSCLKKLFTAKKQEA
-631 GQAA
+631 

>member
-1 MKHDFYV
+1 
-8 FHGDGNKRSYKI
+8 
-20 YGKQSGNAESLE
+20 
-32 LFVFGCLRAPETEG
+32 
-46 FFVLRA
+46 
-52 IRIFLS
+52 
-58 VTTKQ
+58 
-63 QDTRKK
+63 
-69 ETKMNSLVIILI
+69 MNGLVIVLI
-81 AMVVLVAGYVFY
+81 AIVVLGAGYLLY
-93 GRWLAKKWG
+93 GRWLASKWG
-102 IDEKAKTPAFTH
+102 LDPKAKTPAYTH
-114 EDGEDFVPSSKFTVF
+114 EDGQDYVPSSKLTVF
-129 SHQFSSIAGAGP
+129 AHQFSSIAGAGP

-189 IIEKYIGK
+189 IIEKYIGR

-209 FTLLVIAAFTDMVAG
+209 FTLLVMAAFTDMVAG
-224 TFVGKGVDGM
+224 TFVGKGVEGM
-234 TAETSYANS
+234 TKATGYANS

-254 VAVVFGLIQK
+254 VAIIFGLIQK
-264 HVGKMNEVVKAV
+264 KVGKMKEWVRAV
-276 VAIALLVAM
+276 VAIALLVVM
-285 FAVGM
+285 FIIGM
-290 ALPICTTKSAWI
+290 KLPMYATKSTWI

-321 QPRDYMTTFM
+321 EPRDYMTTFM
-331 LLGMIIGAVVGVLVA
+331 LLGMIIGAVVGVIA
-346 HPAMQ
+346 EHPTMK
-351 LNAFNG
+351 LNAFSG
-357 FSVNGSSLFPTL
+357 FNVDGSYLFPTL

-413 LGIVSLVVVGA
+413 IGVIALVVVGA
-424 VAVNGTKPDGTPF
+424 VAVNGTKPEGTPF
-437 AIFSSGVAG
+437 SIFSTGVAG
-446 FLEKLGLPVQVA
+446 FFEKFGIPVQVA

-484 FQELFYGDTTDP
+484 FQELFYGDTTDTS
-496 AKMSPLQRV
+496 KMPGWQKV
-505 LTNKYFATV
+505 LTNKYFATI

-530 VWPLFGSANQLLA
+530 IWPLFGSANQLLA

-559 TGWTLYIPMFAMLA
+559 TGWTLYIPMFVMLA

-584 ALVKNIAGGQATFL
+584 ALVSNISGGQATFL
-598 VDGLQFIVAV
+598 VDGLQFIVAI

-617 AFSCLKKLFGKNRA
+617 AFSCLKKLFTAKKQEA
-631 GQAA
+631 

>member
-1 MKHDFYV
+1 
-8 FHGDGNKRSYKI
+8 
-20 YGKQSGNAESLE
+20 
-32 LFVFGCLRAPETEG
+32 
-46 FFVLRA
+46 
-52 IRIFLS
+52 
-58 VTTKQ
+58 
-63 QDTRKK
+63 
-69 ETKMNSLVIILI
+69 MNSLVIILI
-81 AMVVLVAGYVFY
+81 AMAVLAAGYVFY

-224 TFVGKGVDGM
+224 TFVGTGLEDASM
-234 TAETSYANS
+234 AYANGS
-243 AAASISMLFIV
+243 AASISMLFIL
-254 VAVVFGLIQK
+254 VAVIFGLIQK
-264 HVGKMNEVVKAV
+264 KVGKMNEWVKAV
-276 VAIALLVAM
+276 VAIGLLVVM

-290 ALPICTTKSAWI
+290 KLPIYASKTTWI
-302 YIVMAYLFL
+302 YIIMAYLFL

-331 LLGMIIGAVVGVLVA
+331 LLGMIIGAVLGVVVA
-346 HPAMQ
+346 HPDME

-357 FSVNGSSLFPTL
+357 FQVGNSSLFPTL

-405 GAMVVESL
+405 GAMIVESL
-413 LGIVSLVVVGA
+413 LGVVALVVVGA

-437 AIFSSGVAG
+437 SIFSSGVAG
-446 FLEKLGLPVQVA
+446 FLEKMGVPVTVA

-484 FQELFYGDTTDP
+484 FQELFLGDTIDT
-496 AKMSPLQRV
+496 AKMTPVQKV

-559 TGWTLYIPMFAMLA
+559 TGWTLYFPMGMMLV

-584 ALVKNIAGGQATFL
+584 ALVKNVVAGQATFL
-598 VDGLQFIVAV
+598 VDGLQLIVAV
-608 LLMVLGVLV
+608 LLMVLGVMV
-617 AFSCLKKLFGKNRA
+617 AYSCIRKLFGVGKNSEKE
-631 GQAA
+631 AA

>member
-1 MKHDFYV
+1 
-8 FHGDGNKRSYKI
+8 
-20 YGKQSGNAESLE
+20 
-32 LFVFGCLRAPETEG
+32 
-46 FFVLRA
+46 
-52 IRIFLS
+52 
-58 VTTKQ
+58 
-63 QDTRKK
+63 
-69 ETKMNSLVIILI
+69 MNGLVIVLI
-81 AMVVLVAGYVFY
+81 AIVLLAAGYLLY

-102 IDEKAKTPAFTH
+102 IDPKAETPAVKY
-114 EDGEDFVPSSKFTVF
+114 EDGEDFVPSSRFTVF

-153 VPVLLWLLIG
+153 VPVFLWIVVG

-197 TGRKLFMLFCWL
+197 MGRKLFMLFCWL

-224 TFVGKGVDGM
+224 TFNAYPAGDGKAV
-234 TAETSYANS
+234 YANG
-243 AAASISMLFIV
+243 AAATVSMLFIG
-254 VAVVFGLIQK
+254 VAVILGIILK
-264 HVGKMNEVVKAV
+264 KAPKMNEIVKGI
-276 VAIALLVAM
+276 VAIALIVVM

-290 ALPICTTKSAWI
+290 KLPIYTNKTMWI
-302 YIVMAYLFL
+302 YIIMIYLFL
-311 ASVMPMWLLM
+311 ASVLPMWLLM

-331 LLGMIIGAVVGVLVA
+331 LLGMIIGAVVGVVVA

-357 FSVNGSSLFPTL
+357 FVLTGADGSKSYLFPTL

-389 SSKTIS
+389 SSKTIR

-405 GAMVVESL
+405 GAMIVESL
-413 LGIVSLVVVGA
+413 LGIIALVVVGA
-424 VAVNGTKPDGTPF
+424 VAVNGTKPEGTPF

-446 FLEKLGLPVQVA
+446 FLEKLGLPVQLA

-484 FQELFYGDTTDP
+484 FQELFLGDTTDTS
-496 AKMSPLQRV
+496 KMPVWQKI

-514 ITLFFGY
+514 VTLFFGY
-521 LLTLGGYNN
+521 LLTLGGYTN

-559 TGWTLYIPMFAMLA
+559 TGWTLYAPMFIMLA
-573 VTFTALIQKTI
+573 VTFTALVQKTI
-584 ALVKNIAGGQATFL
+584 ALVKNIAGGNATML
-598 VDGLQFIVAV
+598 VDGLQFIVAI

-617 AFSCLKKLFGKNRA
+617 AFSCLKKLFTKKAEAEN
-631 GQAA
+631 

>member
-1 MKHDFYV
+1 
-8 FHGDGNKRSYKI
+8 
-20 YGKQSGNAESLE
+20 
-32 LFVFGCLRAPETEG
+32 
-46 FFVLRA
+46 
-52 IRIFLS
+52 
-58 VTTKQ
+58 
-63 QDTRKK
+63 
-69 ETKMNSLVIILI
+69 MNGLVIVLI
-81 AMVVLVAGYVFY
+81 GIVCLGAGYLLY
-93 GRWLAKKWG
+93 GRWLANKWG
-102 IDEKAKTPAFTH
+102 LDPKAKTPAFTH
-114 EDGEDFVPSSKFTVF
+114 EDGEDYVPSSKFTVF

-153 VPVLLWLLIG
+153 VPVLIWLIVG

-224 TFVGKGVDGM
+224 TFVAKGVEGM
-234 TAETSYANS
+234 TEKTANADAS
-243 AAASISMLFIV
+243 AASISMLFIV
-254 VAVVFGLIQK
+254 VAIIFGLVQK
-264 HVGKMNEVVKAV
+264 SIAKAGKKMNEWVKAI
-276 VAIALLVAM
+276 VAIVLLVAM

-290 ALPICTTKSAWI
+290 ALPIYATKSAWI
-302 YIVMAYLFL
+302 YIIMAYLFL

-331 LLGMIIGAVVGVLVA
+331 LLGMIIGAVLGVVVA
-346 HPAMQ
+346 HPSMN

-357 FSVNGSSLFPTL
+357 FTVGSGASKQMLFPTL

-413 LGIVSLVVVGA
+413 LGIVALVVVGA
-424 VAVNGTKPDGTPF
+424 VAVNGTKPAGTPF
-437 AIFSSGVAG
+437 AIFSTGVAG
-446 FLEKLGLPVQVA
+446 FLEKLGVPVHVA

-484 FQELFYGDTTDP
+484 FQELFYGDSTDP
-496 AKMSPLQRV
+496 ATMTPVQRV

-543 ALVLIALAV
+543 AMVLIAIAV

-559 TGWTLYIPMFAMLA
+559 TGWTLYAPMFIMLA
-573 VTFTALIQKTI
+573 VTFTALVQKVI
-584 ALVKNIAGGQATFL
+584 ALVSNVVNGKATFL
-598 VDGLQFIVAV
+598 VDGLQLIVAAA
-608 LLMVLGVLV
+608 LMVLGVCV
-617 AFSCLKKLFGKNRA
+617 AYSCLKKLFTTKKNTE
-631 GQAA
+631 QA